1 MFMEVSSGRRLRELL
16 YGHGPCGPVPVRA
29 ALRAV
34 DRLHPVEISIWH
46 CPRTR
51 NGGQRISAYLSHTEI
66 LAPARI
72 WYANASRAPS

>member
-16 YGHGPCGPVPVRA
+16 YGHEPCGSVPVRA

-46 CPRTR
+46 
-51 NGGQRISAYLSHTEI
+51 
-66 LAPARI
+66 
-72 WYANASRAPS
+72 